1 MSFLL
6 PIQLFKILADET
18 RLGIVLLL
26 SELGELCVC
35 DLCTALDQS
44 QPKIS
49 RHLALLRESGLLLD
63 RKQGKWV
70 HYRLSPHIPAWAAK
84 IIDEAWRCEQEK
96 VQAIVRN
103 LARQNCSGDS
113 KNICSGGGDGKPIPN
128 PLLGLDSTAAGKP
141 IPNPLLGL
149 DSTAA
154 GKPIPNP
161 LLGLDST

>member
-49 RHLALLRESGLLLD
+49 RHLALLRECGLLLD

-70 HYRLSPHIPAWAAK
+70 HYRLSPHIPAWTAK
-84 IIDEAWRCEQEK
+84 IIEQTRLSQLDD
-96 VQAIVRN
+96 VQAIARK
-103 LARQNCSGDS
+103 LAAANCSA
-113 KNICSGGGDGKPIPN
+113 DGKA
-128 PLLGLDSTAAGKP
+128 SC
-141 IPNPLLGL
+141 
-149 DSTAA
+149 S
-154 GKPIPNP
+154 
-161 LLGLDST
+161 

>member
-49 RHLALLRESGLLLD
+49 RHLALLRECGLLWIASKVSGFITAYRRIFQHGQ
-63 RKQGKWV
+63 RKL
-70 HYRLSPHIPAWAAK
+70 LSK
-84 IIDEAWRCEQEK
+84 QD
-96 VQAIVRN
+96 
-103 LARQNCSGDS
+103 
-113 KNICSGGGDGKPIPN
+113 
-128 PLLGLDSTAAGKP
+128 
-141 IPNPLLGL
+141 
-149 DSTAA
+149 
-154 GKPIPNP
+154 
-161 LLGLDST
+161 

>member
-49 RHLALLRESGLLLD
+49 ATWHCCVKAGCCWTASKVSGFITAYHRIFQHGRRKLLMRPGD
-63 RKQGKWV
+63 VNRKRFR
-70 HYRLSPHIPAWAAK
+70 RLSATWLDKTVPGT
-84 IIDEAWRCEQEK
+84 
-96 VQAIVRN
+96 VRTFAVKN
-103 LARQNCSGDS
+103 LA
-113 KNICSGGGDGKPIPN
+113 KHI
-128 PLLGLDSTAAGKP
+128 
-141 IPNPLLGL
+141 
-149 DSTAA
+149 
-154 GKPIPNP
+154 
-161 LLGLDST
+161 

>member
-96 VQAIVRN
+96 IRQLSATWLDKTVPGTVRTFAVKN
-103 LARQNCSGDS
+103 LA
-113 KNICSGGGDGKPIPN
+113 KHI
-128 PLLGLDSTAAGKP
+128 
-141 IPNPLLGL
+141 
-149 DSTAA
+149 
-154 GKPIPNP
+154 
-161 LLGLDST
+161 

>member
-63 RKQGKWV
+63 RKHRIFQHGRRKLLMRPGDV
-70 HYRLSPHIPAWAAK
+70 NRKRFRQLSATWLDKTVPGT
-84 IIDEAWRCEQEK
+84 
-96 VQAIVRN
+96 VRTFAVKN
-103 LARQNCSGDS
+103 LA
-113 KNICSGGGDGKPIPN
+113 KHI
-128 PLLGLDSTAAGKP
+128 
-141 IPNPLLGL
+141 
-149 DSTAA
+149 
-154 GKPIPNP
+154 
-161 LLGLDST
+161 

>member
-35 DLCTALDQS
+35 DLCTARPVAAQDL
-44 QPKIS
+44 PPP
-49 RHLALLRESGLLLD
+49 ALLRESGLLLD

-84 IIDEAWRCEQEK
+84 IIDEA
-96 VQAIVRN
+96 
-103 LARQNCSGDS
+103 GDVNRKRFRRLS
-113 KNICSGGGDGKPIPN
+113 ATG
-128 PLLGLDSTAAGKP
+128 STKLFRGQ
-141 IPNPLLGL
+141 
-149 DSTAA
+149 
-154 GKPIPNP
+154 
-161 LLGLDST
+161 

>member
-1 MSFLL
+1 MWPFLL

-44 QPKIS
+44 RPKIPATP
-49 RHLALLRESGLLLD
+49 HCCVKAGCAD

-103 LARQNCSGDS
+103 PARQTVPGTVRTFAV
-113 KNICSGGGDGKPIPN
+113 KI
-128 PLLGLDSTAAGKP
+128 
-141 IPNPLLGL
+141 
-149 DSTAA
+149 
-154 GKPIPNP
+154 
-161 LLGLDST
+161 